1 MSKLISILKAIFA
14 YRLFIGASALCLIL
28 LTLTVA
34 TLFSIPQ
41 EGTVYLESEP
51 MFNNLAFS
59 SVEIDASSAI
69 VYDATERKV
78 IFELDAQSTHPLA
91 SLTKLYTVYAGSLV
105 FGNESV
111 ITTTAGLAPTSFLLN
126 EVPAGS
132 RFSFEEFANLILFT
146 SNNSAADMLGERTA
160 NYIARESLFKK
171 VEEKTGLT
179 ATFIKNSSGLDIN
192 STDAGAYGTA
202 KDVALLAA
210 ALIESFPEAIIT
222 TKTATTFADTNGRQY
237 SAVNT
242 NQQVEKYPQLLFSK
256 TGYTDLA
263 GGNLCVVL
271 TMNGRTIVIVV
282 LGSTKEG
289 RFADVDT
296 LITSV
301 TNYFSPL

>member
-1 MSKLISILKAIFA
+1 
-14 YRLFIGASALCLIL
+14 L
-28 LTLTVA
+28 LLH
-34 TLFSIPQ
+34 L
-41 EGTVYLESEP
+41 
-51 MFNNLAFS
+51 S
-59 SVEIDASSAI
+59 S
-69 VYDATERKV
+69 
-78 IFELDAQSTHPLA
+78 H
-91 SLTKLYTVYAGSLV
+91 
-105 FGNESV
+105 
-111 ITTTAGLAPTSFLLN
+111 
-126 EVPAGS
+126 
-132 RFSFEEFANLILFT
+132 
-146 SNNSAADMLGERTA
+146 
-160 NYIARESLFKK
+160 
-171 VEEKTGLT
+171 
-179 ATFIKNSSGLDIN
+179 
-192 STDAGAYGTA
+192 
-202 KDVALLAA
+202 
-210 ALIESFPEAIIT
+210 FPEAIIT